1 MKNLTRYNRLV
12 LAVCLCSVVTFANIY
27 WLQPLLPLIQ
37 KSFHLNTLDTNLAM
51 SAPLLGIGVGLI
63 LFASWSDAVGRR
75 KILLAGTAFG
85 IGVSILLPFV
95 ESYALFLTLRFFQ
108 GMFLAV
114 CPAVA
119 VPLLREE
126 LRKSWLASAVG
137 LYIAANTLGGLCSRI
152 LGGTGA
158 AYFNNWNAAGYIL
171 GGISLFFFVAIYMLL
186 PEQHHFR
193 PEKFCIRSCLN
204 GYISHM
210 KRPQLVLIYLLIGLA
225 FGTYVNQY
233 NYLMLTLSEAPY
245 YIPSDL
251 RSLLFLTLLGGTA
264 SASMVGRFSKKHSLI
279 SGVITGLFMMLLAN
293 ICLSFSQMPMII
305 IGLILTSVGFF
316 FCHAQAST
324 LIGRS
329 VSTAKGSAMALYSL
343 FYYTGA
349 SLGVFALEPFYQVW
363 GWQGI
368 LGCTRIALVLCILWV
383 LLYQMVDREKRKSV
397 RTV

>member
-1 MKNLTRYNRLV
+1 MKNLTRYSRLV

-27 WLQPLLPLIQ
+27 WIQPLLPLIQ
-37 KSFHLNTLDTNLAM
+37 ESFHLNSLDTNLAM
-51 SAPLLGIGVGLI
+51 SLPLLGIGVGLI
-63 LFASWSDAVGRR
+63 LFASWSDAAGRS
-75 KILLAGTAFG
+75 KILLAGTGLG
-85 IGVSILLPFV
+85 IGVSILLPFA
-95 ESYALFLTLRFFQ
+95 ENYSIFLILRFFQ
-108 GMFLAV
+108 GVFLAV

-137 LYIAANTLGGLCSRI
+137 LYISANTLGGLCSRI
-152 LGGTGA
+152 LGGAGA
-158 AYFNNWNAAGYIL
+158 TYFGNWNAAGYIL
-171 GGISLFFFVAIYMLL
+171 GGISLLFFVVIYMLL

-193 PEKFCIRSCLN
+193 REKFCLRSCVH
-204 GYISHM
+204 GYMSHM
-210 KRPQLVLIYLLIGLA
+210 KRPQLLLIYLLIGLA
-225 FGTYVNQY
+225 FGTYVNQF
-233 NYLMLTLSEAPY
+233 NYLMLTLSKAPY

-264 SASMVGRFSKKHSLI
+264 SASLAGRFSKKHRLI

-305 IGLILTSVGFF
+305 TGLILTSVGFF

-324 LIGRS
+324 LVGRS
-329 VSTAKGSAMALYSL
+329 VNAAKGSAMALYSL
-343 FYYTGA
+343 FYYAGA

-368 LGCTRIALVLCILWV
+368 IGCTRIALVLCMLWV
-383 LLYQMVDREKRKSV
+383 ILYQMVDREKADPVK
-397 RTV
+397 TV